1 MVVTLSTQDNA
12 KLLPQLKS
20 DFKRTMNWNK
30 YQSKVTKQV
39 RNPYLDY
46 LTGPRF
52 QGVNKLFVLSLENTT
67 DRTVYTKYY
76 LPTVEIK
83 DYNVVIDRQNIFNQ
97 PVKSNLR
104 TYDKI
109 QKMQLVKE
117 MIILLNF
124 LINYFNK
131 YYKMIAIDLSK
142 QQALDADQKAIQ
154 QTVLQEI

>member
-1 MVVTLSTQDNA
+1 
-12 KLLPQLKS
+12 
-20 DFKRTMNWNK
+20 MNWNK
-30 YQSKVTKQV
+30 YQSKVTKQA

-52 QGVNKLFVLSLENTT
+52 QGVNRPFVLSLENTT

-124 LINYFNK
+124 KINYFNK

-142 QQALDADQKAIQ
+142 QQALDADPKAIQ

>member
-1 MVVTLSTQDNA
+1 
-12 KLLPQLKS
+12 
-20 DFKRTMNWNK
+20 MNWNE
-30 YQSKVTKQV
+30 YQSKVTKQA
-39 RNPYLDY
+39 RNPYLDH

-52 QGVNKLFVLSLENTT
+52 QGVNRLFVLSFENTT
-67 DRTVYTKYY
+67 DRTVYTKYF

-83 DYNVVIDRQNIFNQ
+83 DYNVMIDRQNIFNQ